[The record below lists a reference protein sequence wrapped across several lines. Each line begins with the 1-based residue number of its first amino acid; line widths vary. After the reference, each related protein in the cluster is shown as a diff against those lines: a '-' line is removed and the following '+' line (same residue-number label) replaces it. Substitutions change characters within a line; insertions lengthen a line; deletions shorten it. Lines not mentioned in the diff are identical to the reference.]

1 MSVIYSIGQGNFS
14 ITRDNFTSFPLFQEE
29 SNTILINGKTYNKN
43 SLQEEKVARSP
54 YFSYSAPYN
63 ANNINTRTRTHSIN
77 YDGRTA
83 FVGGRI
89 PYRKDETIFQ
99 NSISFNDGT
108 EIRVSESSGNTAT
121 AIYQYKYGKILNTY
135 RFSNGLGKTSLV
147 KLDESSFIVV
157 RNMINYGGFGINNI
171 GGTSSPPANGENAKI
186 DLYGKEYF
194 ELNRSSSNVI
204 VNGNYYSNCTY
215 SAAVLNQYSLASTS
229 TAYNTVNLNDSI
241 LLFDKNLN
249 LTKSYTLN
257 GEEILNILGKTSN
270 GSLIILTQG
279 YIFNNETITKE
290 DGTTYTMSGP
300 KTRLLVK
307 MISPTL
313 VETVLFSK
321 NIHAGSTTG
330 YSTFARQIPYFDSK
344 ESCLYYLQMEYVTG
358 SSSSLCKLPI
368 DIPNGKVGTVTN
380 LSINGLDLKTLYN
393 YQDYGLNLYSIQI
406 GSITVNNTKYLY
418 IGNVF
423 SHLNE
428 IFYTDWIS
436 YYKSASVSNPRSGSL
451 NASYLADTYKT
462 KEFPIH
468 LLEFDDTELNL
479 TLKDSLP
486 FKDFHLDG
494 VKAIFPLGDQFIT
507 IIKNNGFWIYT
518 ADSTTKRFSLVENI
532 TDPIRS
538 IGIDDLE
545 RVWFIRNKEGAN
557 LEMISPFLSVD
568 VSVSF
573 EDTDITYVDQNIE
586 SAILVEARDM
596 TGQLKETEIK
606 LMLEGNAIFR
616 DSQDKSYNVS
626 TSSTSPTRV
635 PIIIT
640 GSGAISTYTSYEGS

>member
-14 ITRDNFTSFPLFQEE
+14 ITRENFTSFPLFQEE

-54 YFSYSAPYN
+54 YFSYSTMYN

-83 FVGGRI
+83 FVGGRL

-108 EIRVSESSGNTAT
+108 EIRVSESSGNTGC

-157 RNMINYGGFGINNI
+157 RNKINYGGFGINNT
-171 GGTSSPPANGENAKI
+171 GRNDENSKI
-186 DLYGKEYF
+186 SLFGKEYL
-194 ELNRSSSNVI
+194 ELNKYASNQFLSPSLYS
-204 VNGNYYSNCTY
+204 NNYYS
-215 SAAVLNQYSLASTS
+215 AAALNQYSLASTS
-229 TAYNTVNLNDSI
+229 TAYNDVNLNDSI

-249 LTKSYTLN
+249 LTKSYTLS

-279 YIFNNETITKE
+279 YIFNNETVTKE
-290 DGTTYTMSGP
+290 DGTTYTVAGP
-300 KTRLLVK
+300 KTRLIVK

-321 NIHAGSTTG
+321 NIHAGATTG
-330 YSTFARQIPYFDSK
+330 YSTFARQIPYFDTK
-344 ESCLYYLQMEYVTG
+344 ESCLYYLQMEYATG

-368 DIPNGKVGTVTN
+368 DIPNGKIGTVTN
-380 LSINGLDLKTLYN
+380 LSVTGLDLKTLYN
-393 YQDYGLNLYSIQI
+393 YQDNCLNLFSIQI

-428 IFYTDWIS
+428 IFYSDWDNYYYANAS
-436 YYKSASVSNPRSGSL
+436 YSNAKTGSQ
-451 NASYLADTYKT
+451 NASYLANTSKT

-640 GSGAISTYTSYEGS
+640 GSGAISTYTSYEGVK